1 MLTIDDVFICRTC
14 ASKDIW
20 KTLEG
25 TFVVSKRPDRVV
37 FFLEGPP
44 PGIDLLIKSVTIHCE
59 SDNQFEVTVTY
70 CGLLD
75 RESESTLT

>member
-1 MLTIDDVFICRTC
+1 MDTDNVFICRTY

-25 TFVVSKRPDRVV
+25 TFVFSGRPDRVV

-44 PGIDLLIKSVTIHCE
+44 PGVDLLIKSISIDCE
-59 SDNQFEVTVTY
+59 NNNQFEVTEI
-70 CGLLD
+70 L
-75 RESESTLT
+75 